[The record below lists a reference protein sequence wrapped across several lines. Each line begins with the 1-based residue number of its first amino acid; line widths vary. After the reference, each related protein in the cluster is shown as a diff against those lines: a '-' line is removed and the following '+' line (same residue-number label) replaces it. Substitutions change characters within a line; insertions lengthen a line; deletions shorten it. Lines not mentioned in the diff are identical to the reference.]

1 MNWRGWSRR
10 SIPYL
15 VVGVGGFLLAYV
27 IIFLFAFR
35 SDVIPDDAI
44 VPNVV
49 GQLYEEGATTIEQ
62 AGFYAQQGEQRI
74 SKTAPKGAIL
84 QQDPPG
90 GSRQRKGTEI
100 VLAISLGKK
109 EAVVPQ
115 IIGLTPQQARLA
127 VENAG
132 FQVGRSVELPSDYP
146 RGTVFQVEPPPGT
159 QVDLPAEVNFTISAG
174 PATVQVPDLV
184 GRSVPDARGAL
195 EQIGLRLGNVG
206 RDTSSVQIENS
217 VLRQSPPAGATV
229 SAGAS
234 VGIVIS
240 RFPPPA
246 PLPGFQPLDS
256 LTMARRIHLP

>member
-27 IIFLFAFR
+27 FIFLFAFR
-35 SDVIPDDAI
+35 TDVVPDDAI
-44 VPNVV
+44 VPDVV
-49 GQLYEEGATTIEQ
+49 GKLYEDAAGEIEK

-74 SKTAPKGAIL
+74 SKTAPKGSVL

-90 GSRQRKGTEI
+90 GSRQKKGTDI
-100 VLAISLGKK
+100 TLALSLGRK

-115 IIGLTPQQARLA
+115 VIGLTPQQARVA

-132 FQVGRSVELPSDYP
+132 FQMGRTIELPSDYP

-159 QVDLPAEVNFTISAG
+159 QLDLPAEVRFTVSAG

-184 GRSVPDARGAL
+184 GRTVPDARSAL
-195 EQIGLRLGNVG
+195 EQIGLRLGSIG
-206 RDTSSVQIENS
+206 RDTSSIQIENT
-217 VLRQSPPAGATV
+217 VLRQSPPPGSTTSSGATV
-229 SAGAS
+229 
-234 VGIVIS
+234 GIVVS
-240 RFPPPA
+240 RFPPPRALPDLA
-246 PLPGFQPLDS
+246 PIDS
-256 LTMARRIHLP
+256 LQVPGTIHRP